1 MQSVGVNHRYYRR
14 AQYRDVDA
22 TGPNRYAGLHG
33 LPCELVDGGF
43 RRGTDVFKA
52 LALGTRAVGIGRP
65 HIWGLTT
72 YGQAGV
78 ERVLE
83 MLRAEWL

>member
-1 MQSVGVNHRYYRR
+1 M
-14 AQYRDVDA
+14 
-22 TGPNRYAGLHG
+22 
-33 LPCELVDGGF
+33 
-43 RRGTDVFKA
+43 FKA